1 MYAVATP
8 SCAIHVTNASRYT
21 VVEEDAVAETLD
33 VHTLNHGNRLAGE
46 PVAENMNAGPPG

>member
-46 PVAENMNAGPPG
+46 PVAEI